1 MCACFYEKTCASFLM
16 KNTSIFG
23 QYSFNTKKV
32 HIYLTKKKIRSA
44 LTANRNFVQIV
55 YINLMQNFI
64 LFHL

>member
-1 MCACFYEKTCASFLM
+1 MCACFYEKRCASFLM

-55 YINLMQNFI
+55 YIN
-64 LFHL
+64 